1 MTRAARRIN
10 ASRPGGAVGEIVVV
24 EDGGGMAGVLGRHGL
39 VQTPDYARAV
49 IGADPRLSDEVVE
62 QRVRFRMERQQTAAD
77 ITVIMGE
84 GALALVAGSPDVMTA
99 QAEHLRSVSA
109 DVRELPFTAG
119 PSPRRSAFALL
130 DFSDIEDPPVV
141 YVEGGGIARYLDKPD
156 DWTDYEFVWRIL
168 MEKSISIREW
178 PT

>member
-1 MTRAARRIN
+1 MQTR
-10 ASRPGGAVGEIVVV
+10 
-24 EDGGGMAGVLGRHGL
+24 
-39 VQTPDYARAV
+39 DYARAV

-62 QRVRFRMERQQTAAD
+62 QRVRFRMERQQTPAE
-77 ITVIMGE
+77 ITVIIGE
-84 GALALVAGSPDVMTA
+84 GALALIAGSPEIMTA
-99 QAEHLRSVSA
+99 QAERLRSVGA
-109 DVRELPFTAG
+109 EVRVLPFTAG
-119 PSPRRSAFALL
+119 PSPRRSGFALL
-130 DFSDIEDPPVV
+130 DFDDVDDPSVV